1 MDIMALI
8 DRLEDLIATGK
19 KVPLTG
25 SVMVTEQK
33 LYDIIDEIRATF
45 PDELKQAR
53 WIVKERQEMLDE
65 AEKEANRILEE
76 ARDKANAMAAETEI
90 VKLSEQQAADILD
103 AARTREREIRLGA
116 EDYADE
122 MLANLEVNLG
132 KLLTAVQRGRD
143 RLQGKGS
150 ASDTQP
156 PRPAQS

>member
-8 DRLEDLIATGK
+8 DRIEEIVESGRAVPFSSQKMVDPD
-19 KVPLTG
+19 KVFEI
-25 SVMVTEQK
+25 V
-33 LYDIIDEIRATF
+33 DEIRAQF

-53 WIVKERQEMLDE
+53 WIVKERQEMLEE

-76 ARDKANAMAAETEI
+76 ARDRANQLASEQEVVRLA
-90 VKLSEQQAADILD
+90 EQQAADALD
-103 AARTREREIRLGA
+103 RARQQEREIRLGA

-143 RLQGKGS
+143 RLQGKVS
-150 ASDTQP
+150 Q
-156 PRPAQS
+156 RQ

>member
-25 SVMVTEQK
+25 SVMVNEQK

-90 VKLSEQQAADILD
+90 VKLSEKQAAEILD
-103 AARTREREIRLGA
+103 AARARDREIRLGA

-143 RLQGKGS
+143 RLQGKG
-150 ASDTQP
+150 AEGTP
-156 PRPAQS
+156 PRT